1 MSSLLLRI
9 REEVDGGGGGSGG
22 GGGMTLPLVLAIA
35 IGGGV
40 LLFICLAFF
49 LIALAGRRHRA
60 RARARSTTP
69 RTRLDLDSD
78 GGSIRTPSPR
88 PRRLTKPKPGE
99 PYADM
104 VEVQG
109 KKQPPH
115 RSLSSIISVPR
126 SKSWSVF
133 SSTPSEGA
141 GGQQRGGHLR
151 RNNSWIDED
160 AIHGPRVQSDGRR
173 LSIRDSFILRTPTL
187 PDLFGH
193 KGEGDGHFDDE
204 CINYS
209 IEQPRPVSMPAQRGQ
224 PLRMPLPR
232 TASYE
237 LAEKLAAA
245 ARGGPPV
252 LPTPQ
257 GPVPRPVP
265 LQRLRHKTTESDLAE
280 ILRSTEERLQLGT
293 PTNSRPATRQRAAS
307 ASAGSSVKTPRGS
320 PTKSQSPIKAQSPIK
335 IPSPVKNQSPVRSRS
350 PAKTQVLSH
359 VGQALDLN
367 AQRARTPSPS
377 KRMVIP
383 MLVQTP
389 NHHNRNTSQSS
400 AVSDADSLFGET
412 TPEVEHILPTG
423 LSSPSRRSE
432 HESPTKPTDNGA
444 SIESPGSDASSSLST
459 LYSVNE
465 PEDDSKTGGTG
476 HADSTPRGRKPR
488 SLVIDTQICDP
499 FITPGPPEVPPRS
512 PKRQSS
518 SLPPLRRMTPPEE
531 EILNRTPTK
540 VTSVANSPIPRPLD
554 VIKRSS
560 TADQL
565 QTRYSI
571 MMQPSDLAASP
582 ETIRPKSVMSMKPVF
597 LVSSNSVVSM
607 RASPGTSPE
616 DNGSRPAMPNNRLTF
631 GPKAPVFPPPLAL
644 KAGLGSPN
652 REALRMGS
660 PGGKISPSRGSPSP
674 SGRAGRQSTDSAASP
689 VPGSPTRR
697 PLPSPDLSKGGSPT
711 PRRYKRG
718 MASPIRDRALSRQP
732 TPRESRVERVLSS
745 SDCPS
750 IVLKPSSSPKRNSYH
765 RDFAVMGLQSTV
777 AQLRRMN
784 SQMST
789 FSAGS
794 SISDPDSPTLPNL
807 RGGGFSPDRSNSR
820 VSKMGRQNYL
830 SLGTSPGSAKRTK
843 SIKSARN
850 SIAVL
855 KSRPGGNKHLDS
867 LRAAVEE
874 KENERRNGSL
884 IRGPRPLN
892 PTPRSAGRGLARDSV
907 VTVESPTRRRIS
919 SVDTEDQKRLERP
932 IKHQDSGTSLGAY
945 GKEDYL
951 LSSPDSLTAGAER
964 QSPNMRV

>member
-9 REEVDGGGGGSGG
+9 REEVEEGGS

-60 RARARSTTP
+60 RARARSPTP

-78 GGSIRTPSPR
+78 GGSIHTPSPR

-99 PYADM
+99 LYADM

-109 KKQPPH
+109 KQPSH

-133 SSTPSEGA
+133 SSTPAGGA

-193 KGEGDGHFDDE
+193 KGESDGHFEDDFA
-204 CINYS
+204 NYP
-209 IEQPRPVSMPAQRGQ
+209 IEQSRPVSMPAQRGQ

-252 LPTPQ
+252 LPSPQ
-257 GPVPRPVP
+257 GPGPRPVP

-307 ASAGSSVKTPRGS
+307 ASAGSSVQTPRGS
-320 PTKSQSPIKAQSPIK
+320 PTKSNSPIKAQSPVK

-350 PAKTQVLSH
+350 PTKTQVLNH

-377 KRMVIP
+377 KRMVVP
-383 MLVQTP
+383 MLAQTP
-389 NHHNRNTSQSS
+389 NHHKRNTSQSS

-432 HESPTKPTDNGA
+432 HESPTKPANNGE

-476 HADSTPRGRKPR
+476 HTGHLDSTPRDRKPR
-488 SLVIDTQICDP
+488 SLVVDTQICDP
-499 FITPGPPEVPPRS
+499 FITPGPPEVPSRS

-518 SLPPLRRMTPPEE
+518 SLPPLRRLTPPEE

-540 VTSVANSPIPRPLD
+540 VTPVANSPVPRPLD

-582 ETIRPKSVMSMKPVF
+582 ETIRPKRVMSMKPTF

-616 DNGSRPAMPNNRLTF
+616 DNGSRPAMPNDMLTF
-631 GPKAPVFPPPLAL
+631 GPKAPVFPPPLNL
-644 KAGLGSPN
+644 KAGPGSPN
-652 REALRMGS
+652 REALVMGS
-660 PGGKISPSRGSPSP
+660 PDRRIRRSVDTTAS
-674 SGRAGRQSTDSAASP
+674 ASP

-892 PTPRSAGRGLARDSV
+892 PTPRSAGRGVARDSV
-907 VTVESPTRRRIS
+907 VTVESPTRRRVSNI
-919 SVDTEDQKRLERP
+919 DARDQKHLERP
-932 IKHQDSGTSLGAY
+932 IKHQDS
-945 GKEDYL
+945 
-951 LSSPDSLTAGAER
+951 DSLTAGAER

>member
-1 MSSLLLRI
+1 MSSLLLRV
-9 REEVDGGGGGSGG
+9 REEVDGAGGGS

-60 RARARSTTP
+60 RTRDRSTTP

-109 KKQPPH
+109 KKQPSH

-193 KGEGDGHFDDE
+193 KGEGDGHFDDDFA
-204 CINYS
+204 NYS

-245 ARGGPPV
+245 ARGRTARASE
-252 LPTPQ
+252 PTGTRNSTGAVAAAAAQ
-257 GPVPRPVP
+257 DDG
-265 LQRLRHKTTESDLAE
+265 

-350 PAKTQVLSH
+350 PEKTQVLSH

-377 KRMVIP
+377 KRMIVP

-389 NHHNRNTSQSS
+389 KHHNRTTSQSS

-432 HESPTKPTDNGA
+432 HESPTKPTDNGE

-476 HADSTPRGRKPR
+476 HLEGTPRGRKLK

-518 SLPPLRRMTPPEE
+518 SLPPLRRLTPSEE
-531 EILNRTPTK
+531 DILNRTPTK
-540 VTSVANSPIPRPLD
+540 TTPVANSPVPRPLD

-644 KAGLGSPN
+644 KAGPGSPN
-652 REALRMGS
+652 REVLTIGS
-660 PGGKISPSRGSPSP
+660 PGGKMSASRGSPSP
-674 SGRAGRQSTDSAASP
+674 QSRVGRQSTDSTTSP
-689 VPGSPTRR
+689 VPSSPTRR
-697 PLPSPDLSKGGSPT
+697 PLPSPDLSRGGSPT

-919 SVDTEDQKRLERP
+919 NNDREDQKHVERP

-945 GKEDYL
+945 GKDDYL